1 VTWDEHSLRASENR
15 VPRGVSGPE
24 REDVT
29 GGWRHLGNEE
39 LHDFH
44 MLFTVIRYKRTRWA
58 GLVGGMTEIT
68 SA

>member
-1 VTWDEHSLRASENR
+1 VTWDEHSLRTSENR

-24 REDVT
+24 REEVT

-44 MLFTVIRYKRTRWA
+44 MLFTVIRYKRTR
-58 GLVGGMTEIT
+58 
-68 SA
+68 